1 VAKAI
6 LMDEFHLTIYATHG
20 LSPREYDTIHAAV
33 EEPHLQADLRSAVKA
48 VIRKRPALDKVRAT
62 VTR

>member
-6 LMDEFHLTIYATHG
+6 LMDEFHLTIYAPPG
-20 LSPREYDTIHAAV
+20 LPQSAYEAIRPGLDDRRFRADLRRAIRDACLRHPPLDTIHF
-33 EEPHLQADLRSAVKA
+33 
-48 VIRKRPALDKVRAT
+48 T